1 MSTQFVIQS
10 PVVMADNKKHKSY
23 FIDSSI
29 YIFRAW
35 FVLPDDLTDPAG
47 NSINALLGFSDFVYQ
62 LLKQEQPAQVAFA
75 FDQSLKSSY
84 RNEIYP
90 AYKANRKPAPAELK
104 NQFIYCRELIKHIGL
119 SHFVSE
125 RYEADDIIGALC
137 ADAYNNNRQSIII
150 TADKDLTQLVRE
162 DDIWWDFA
170 KNNRMTARC
179 IEKKF
184 GVKPEQISDLLAI
197 TGDKVDNI
205 PGVPGVGTRTAA
217 KLLSRFGNIDTML
230 EQTDLIGT
238 MKFRGAKRIQDL
250 ITEHYETIL
259 LARKLTSIHSA
270 GASVDITPVQKHQP
284 DISALK
290 QFFNNRGFS
299 PSRQERWFRLLE
311 EPLIK

>member
-1 MSTQFVIQS
+1 MNQLNETGSTDK
-10 PVVMADNKKHKSY
+10 ATNY

-35 FVLPDDLTDPAG
+35 FVLPDDLTDPEG
-47 NSINALLGFSDFVYQ
+47 NSVNALLGFSDFVYQ
-62 LLKQEQPAQVAFA
+62 LLSQEKPAQIAFA

-90 AYKANRKPAPAELK
+90 EYKANREPAPVELK
-104 NQFIYCRELIKHIGL
+104 LQFTYCREFIGHIGL
-119 SHFVSE
+119 SHFASE

-137 ADAYNNNRQSIII
+137 VDAQRNNQQSVII
-150 TADKDLTQLVRE
+150 TADKDLTQLVAD

-184 GVKPEQISDLLAI
+184 GVKPEQIADLLAI

-205 PGVPGVGTRTAA
+205 PGVPGVGISTAA
-217 KLLSRFGNIDTML
+217 KLLKRFGNIDTLL
-230 EQTDLIGT
+230 EQTKAIGS

-250 ITEHYETIL
+250 ITEHHQTIL
-259 LARKLTSIHSA
+259 LARKLTTICSE
-270 GASVDITPVQKHQP
+270 GATADIANTDRKPA
-284 DISALK
+284 DIPALT

-299 PSRQERWFRLLE
+299 PARQARWFRLLQ
-311 EPLIK
+311 